1 MRNDLTDITIVVDR
15 SGSMTSMRADA
26 EGGINEFIRSQKTQP
41 GQANLTLVEFDTQI
55 DFVYRGIPLTEAKD
69 YKLVPRGGTSLL
81 DAVGQSINTTEE
93 RLAKLAEADRPGVVI
108 MVVVTDGG
116 ENASKEFKRDQIRS
130 MVEHQTN
137 TYKWKF
143 VYLGA
148 NQDAFSEAGSM
159 GFAKQFTSNYTTN
172 NVQAAYANVSSK
184 LSSIRGMSIAGES
197 EATMDCTLSFTNEDR
212 KDLIK

>member
-15 SGSMTSMRADA
+15 SGSMRLMQADA

-41 GQANLTLVEFDTQI
+41 GQANLTLVEFDTTI
-55 DFVYRGIPLTEAKD
+55 DFVYRGIPLAEAKD
-69 YKLVPRGGTSLL
+69 YKLVPRGSTALL
-81 DAVGQSINTTEE
+81 DAVGQSINATGE
-93 RLAKLAEADRPGVVI
+93 RLAKMAEADRPGIVI

-137 TYKWKF
+137 TYRWKF

-148 NQDAFSEAGSM
+148 NQDAFAESGNM
-159 GFAKQFTSNYTTN
+159 GFSQQFTSGYTNN

-184 LSSIRGMSIAGES
+184 LSSIRGMSIVGES
-197 EATMDCTLSFTNEDR
+197 EATMDCAMTFTDEDR
-212 KDLIK
+212 KDLTK